1 MLLVSPFRHLLKRSK
16 IIQYAVKNVIQDMS
30 LFPRSSTLFSKVAGV
45 EKERSGRDR
54 GLEFLEARVACL
66 LFEERP
72 KSTC

>member
-1 MLLVSPFRHLLKRSK
+1 
-16 IIQYAVKNVIQDMS
+16 MS
-30 LFPRSSTLFSKVAGV
+30 LFPKSTTLFSKVAGA
-45 EKERSGRDR
+45 EKERSEGNR